1 MAGEVNEMSERT
13 TTTPATGASAKG
25 ATKARASRTAAGT
38 DTGPIVVPAEAAAEP
53 SAKPTPPAPATPPA
67 PVTPPAPS
75 TEQAPAVE
83 GTQVMD
89 VPAPPDPGPNATAPV
104 TARPRPRGPRRGPL
118 TRMGPWAP
126 VAGGLLG
133 LLAGLVAVL
142 VLAPSAETFDHRLAL
157 ALLVVGLGMLGAAG
171 TLLADEVRM
180 VRQGA
185 REAVV
190 RPAWVEAT
198 VPLLSGLT
206 PARLLLVMSAFVLF
220 LAAFVTR

>member
-1 MAGEVNEMSERT
+1 VTGEVNEMSERT
-13 TTTPATGASAKG
+13 TTQTPTPTGATAKG
-25 ATKARASRTAAGT
+25 AAKARGARATAKT
-38 DTGPIVVPAEAAAEP
+38 DTGPIVVPEKEAVAAEP
-53 SAKPTPPAPATPPA
+53 AVPATPPDGTQVMGAPPAPA
-67 PVTPPAPS
+67 PV
-75 TEQAPAVE
+75 
-83 GTQVMD
+83 
-89 VPAPPDPGPNATAPV
+89 PPDPGPHATAPV
-104 TARPRPRGPRRGPL
+104 TVRPRPRGPRRGPL

-142 VLAPSAETFDHRLAL
+142 LLLPSAGSFDDRLAL
-157 ALLVVGLGMLGAAG
+157 VLLVVGLGMLGAAG

-206 PARLLLVMSAFVLF
+206 PARLLLVLSAFVLF